1 MSLPRGTSSSGG
13 SWSFGVL
20 ELDTCS
26 DSISQRSLAE
36 ALPVDTAV
44 ALKLHDDLLAAQPE
58 GARHDSD
65 ICPFCVEKAQAT
77 TSDPSRS
84 GGPDVSK
91 SNLNTEG
98 GDNPT
103 MSDISQA
110 AHEALLKKAVEDAVA
125 EATKTTEAAL
135 LTKTNAADAAEA
147 KVKELET
154 ELATH
159 KGDNERLNKDL
170 DAAQVKL
177 TSATEEVATLK
188 KEATEAVEAA
198 QLAEVAAKRGEQ
210 VKNLKL
216 FPEEYVT
223 TERASKWASFDEA
236 AWGEQLEEWK
246 QLKPATA
253 GEANS
258 DAASAMTGSSENLTK
273 EKQDAAAAGDGAKK
287 TKPQRAVLGLA

>member
-1 MSLPRGTSSSGG
+1 MSPDSERASRFKLPAPLGETSY
-13 SWSFGVL
+13 
-20 ELDTCS
+20 
-26 DSISQRSLAE
+26 
-36 ALPVDTAV
+36 VDTAV

-91 SNLNTEG
+91 SSNRNTEG

-125 EATKTTEAAL
+125 EATKTTEKAL
-135 LTKTNAADAAEA
+135 ETKSTAADTAEA
-147 KVKELET
+147 RVKELET
-154 ELATH
+154 ELASV
-159 KGDNERLNKDL
+159 KSDNERLNKDL

-188 KEATEAVEAA
+188 KEATEAAEAA
-198 QLAEVAAKRGEQ
+198 QLAEVAAKRVDQ

-223 TERASKWASFDEA
+223 TERASKWAALSEDDFA
-236 AWGEQLEEWK
+236 AQVEEWK
-246 QLKPATA
+246 QLKPAA
-253 GEANS
+253 SGSGEGGS
-258 DAASAMTGSSENLTK
+258 DAASAMTGTSENLTK
-273 EKQDAAAAGDGAKK
+273 EQQDAAAAGGSD
-287 TKPQRAVLGLA
+287 KPKSSRRGVLGLA